1 MSGLKP
7 LLAAAVISMI
17 SATSVLAQEPAA
29 FASQYPDRDVLNGGA
44 LTPAGRLGL
53 ELPNGAASS
62 PAANAAANAYAGVG
76 IDGPAPT
83 LRPRRY
89 HTNGRHPSP

>member
-7 LLAAAVISMI
+7 LVAAALLSMI

-53 ELPNGAASS
+53 ELPNGAAPSS
-62 PAANAAANAYAGVG
+62 AAVANAYAGVG